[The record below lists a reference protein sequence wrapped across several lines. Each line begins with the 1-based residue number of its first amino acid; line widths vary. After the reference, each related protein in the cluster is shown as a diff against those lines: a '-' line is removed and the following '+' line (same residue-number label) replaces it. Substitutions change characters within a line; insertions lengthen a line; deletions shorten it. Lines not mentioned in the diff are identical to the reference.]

1 MRCNCCDRA
10 LSEDEIQFNPEIKAW
25 EMCSTCLDIALD
37 AAYSGAFSYDDEEDY
52 LYVTL
57 DDGVEDFFVANDL
70 GLTSTVNE
78 WDIGG

>member
-1 MRCNCCDRA
+1 
-10 LSEDEIQFNPEIKAW
+10 
-25 EMCSTCLDIALD
+25 MCSTCLDIALD

-70 GLTSTVNE
+70 GFTSVVDE
-78 WDIGG
+78 GWGGD